1 MSKKVNTPNTMFIA
15 GEFLD
20 INNISV
26 KKIDELLDKLQKQLT
41 QVKMTRDNAA
51 ENGMIVTVKGC
62 IIQEEELTS
71 QMTTLTV
78 KKFEII
84 SSREVEKIVAAKKA
98 SIETAEELYG
108 VKGQHLADDA
118 VRGYSESLTEVGK
131 AYQEGQVAAMILFGT
146 VHGAEIKTVGALAL
160 KNGMEKG
167 MEKAGIT
174 IDELEPE
181 NLVLENG
188 EVLSYTVD
196 DLKNASI
203 ERVALASQRTDTIR
217 AHIGTFPEQCTTTL
231 GEVSKEDTSKQQAL
245 VPKNESKNPFSKAF
259 QSLRTWTNKIGSRIN
274 GKEKFEKNVVK
285 TTEEK
290 TEGIKK
296 MIPVIKNFIKGQL
309 IDKMVEICV
318 INTLAPVIMQKAT
331 SLMPFIERGV
341 AAGTILLTTS
351 TAAQV
356 ATISALMLS
365 TGLIAKIVA
374 EKMHQKNKEKQ
385 LEPGESAEIENAG
398 DSLEPKKAG
407 EVIEPEEVIVEG
419 DER

>member
-1 MSKKVNTPNTMFIA
+1 
-15 GEFLD
+15 
-20 INNISV
+20 
-26 KKIDELLDKLQKQLT
+26 
-41 QVKMTRDNAA
+41 MTRDNAA
-51 ENGMIVTVKGC
+51 ENGLIVTVKGC
-62 IIQEEELTS
+62 IAQEEDLTS

-98 SIETAEELYG
+98 SIEAAEELYG
-108 VKGQHLADDA
+108 VTGQHLADNA
-118 VRGYSESLTEVGK
+118 VRGYSESLTEVGN
-131 AYQEGQVAAMILFGT
+131 AYKEGQVAAMILGDQ
-146 VHGAEIKTVGALAL
+146 VHGVEIKAVGALAV
-160 KNGMEKG
+160 KKG
-167 MEKAGIT
+167 MENDGIN

-203 ERVALASQRTDTIR
+203 ESVALASQRTNTIR
-217 AHIGTFPEQCTTTL
+217 AHIETFPEQCKTTL
-231 GEVSKEDTSKQQAL
+231 GEVSKEDTSEQQAL

-259 QSLRTWTNKIGSRIN
+259 QSFRTWTNKIGSRIN

-290 TEGIKK
+290 TDGIKK

-331 SLMPFIERGV
+331 SLMPLIERGV

-351 TAAQV
+351 TATQL
-356 ATISALMLS
+356 ATISALVLS

-374 EKMHQKNKEKQ
+374 EKMHQKKKEKQ
-385 LEPGESAEIENAG
+385 LETGEGAEIENAG
-398 DSLEPKKAG
+398 DSLEPKEAG
-407 EVIEPEEVIVEG
+407 EVIEPEEFIVEK